1 MNLLDSIPMEGRAAL
16 WYYLYWV
23 DLGKWKKNRY
33 PVLCIFVI
41 QVI

>member
-1 MNLLDSIPMEGRAAL
+1 MNLLDSIPMEGRDAL
-16 WYYLYWV
+16 WYYLYRV